1 MHDQPSQHELIEAVK
16 RFISDTAMPQLSGRA
31 AFHARVALN
40 VLDIL
45 DRDVA
50 NRSNYEEKELER
62 LHKLMETNERCKTLA
77 EINKLV
83 CERIASG
90 ELGVDDTILLKLL
103 KANAIDQLDVDQPKY
118 SGLKIAKQSLNE
130 G

>member
-50 NRSNYEEKELER
+50 NRSNNEETELER
-62 LHKLMETNERCKTLA
+62 LHKLMGTNEQGKTLA

-90 ELGVDDTILLKLL
+90 ELGVDDKILLKLL

-118 SGLKIAKQSLNE
+118 SGLNIAKQSLN
-130 G
+130 